1 MLRPETKARINSL
14 LNRRPFDAEA
24 MRALAALYD
33 TLEPIEKSE
42 AINYGVTM
50 AKINVENDLRN
61 G

>member
-14 LNRRPFDAEA
+14 LNWRPFDAEA
-24 MRALAALYD
+24 MRALDALYY

>member
-24 MRALAALYD
+24 MRALDALYD

-42 AINYGVTM
+42 AINYWVTM
-50 AKINVENDLRN
+50 TKINAENDLLN
-61 G
+61 S